1 LGAKDAA
8 VSTPIHQNAPGQ
20 SARLLSREFLVLL
33 GSVSFFGFS
42 WSFYLILPKFF
53 AAELGM
59 DAAAI
64 GRAVAVQGIT
74 AVIVTPLVG
83 WLVDRYGRRPW
94 LIAGNVMLMLTGLL
108 YLLVEQEGPI
118 LYLAQ
123 MCWGV
128 GMVMGFNS
136 AGTMTADIAPSNRM
150 AEALGLFG
158 AANLGMNA
166 ISPTIAELLAASVG
180 WKYVF
185 AASASAGLMAALLS
199 TRIREPAR
207 HEPREH
213 DVGIPVL
220 GGPLLRVYGTT
231 ILMTAAFT
239 ALFTLH
245 QPFALELGVTEV
257 RSFFIGFAIVALT
270 VRLGGGRLIDRF
282 GVLRSSVVALI
293 LYAAVPP
300 MLGILGPQYLF
311 EVGAMMGL
319 GHGIAYPALTALA
332 IERADAATRGMVVSI
347 IHGAFNGG
355 HAFFAYVLGWAAAQ
369 WNYSTAFWA
378 AGVVTLAGALLLGVR
393 RRPKVSEPQH

>member
-1 LGAKDAA
+1 MNLGAKDASL
-8 VSTPIHQNAPGQ
+8 STPDPQPE
-20 SARLLSREFLVLL
+20 SPKDARLLSREFLVLL
-33 GSVSFFGFS
+33 ASVSFFGFS

-64 GRAVAVQGIT
+64 GRAVAVEGIT
-74 AVIVTPLVG
+74 AVVMTPLVG

-94 LIAGNVMLMLTGLL
+94 LMVGNIMLMLTGVL
-108 YLLVEQEGPI
+108 YLFVDHEGPV

-136 AGTMTADIAPSNRM
+136 AGTMTADIAPSHRM

-166 ISPTIAELLAASVG
+166 ISPTIAELLSESVG

-185 AASASAGLMAALLS
+185 AASASAGLIAALLS
-199 TRIREPAR
+199 TRIREPRRHQPQVHDAR
-207 HEPREH
+207 
-213 DVGIPVL
+213 IPVL
-220 GGPLLRVYGTT
+220 SAPLLRVYGTT

-282 GVLRSSVVALI
+282 GVLRSSVVALV

-300 MLGILGPQYLF
+300 MLGILGPDHLF
-311 EVGAMMGL
+311 AIGAMMGL

-332 IERADAATRGMVVSI
+332 IERADATSRGMVVSI

-355 HAFFAYVLGWAAAQ
+355 HAFFAFALGWAAAQ
-369 WNYSTAFWA
+369 WDYSTAFWA
-378 AGVVTLAGALLLGVR
+378 AGAMTLAGAFVLGLAR
-393 RRPKVSEPQH
+393 QPNKT

>member
-1 LGAKDAA
+1 MSDPPETTT
-8 VSTPIHQNAPGQ
+8 VRTH
-20 SARLLSREFLVLL
+20 ARLLSRDFLLLL
-33 GSVSFFGFS
+33 GSVSLFGFS

-64 GRAVAVQGIT
+64 GRAVAVEGIT
-74 AVIVTPLVG
+74 AVLVTPLVG

-94 LIAGNVMLMLTGLL
+94 LVFGNLMLMVTGVL
-108 YLLVEQEGPI
+108 YLFVDHEGPL

-123 MCWGV
+123 MSWGV

-136 AGTMTADIAPSNRM
+136 AGTMTADIAPSDRM
-150 AEALGLFG
+150 AQALGLFG

-166 ISPTIAELLAASVG
+166 ISPTIAELLAGSAG

-185 AASASAGLMAALLS
+185 VASASAGLVAALLS
-199 TRIREPAR
+199 TRLREPPR
-207 HEPREH
+207 HVPQDHDEPK
-213 DVGIPVL
+213 PVL
-220 GGPLLRVYGTT
+220 GGPLLRVYATT

-257 RSFFIGFAIVALT
+257 RGFFIGFAIVALT

-282 GVLRSSVVALI
+282 GVLRSSIVALV

-300 MLGILGPQYLF
+300 VLGILGPDHLF
-311 EVGAMMGL
+311 EIGAMMGL
-319 GHGIAYPALTALA
+319 GHGIAYPALTALG
-332 IERADAATRGMVVSI
+332 IERADAKSRGMVVAI

-355 HAFFAYVLGWAAAQ
+355 HAFFAYALGWAAAK
-369 WNYSTAFWA
+369 WDYDTSFWA
-378 AGVVTLAGALLLGVR
+378 AGLITLTGAAVLGVTR
-393 RRPKVSEPQH
+393 RTKVV

>member
-1 LGAKDAA
+1 MLTRDFLLLLGA
-8 VSTPIHQNAPGQ
+8 
-20 SARLLSREFLVLL
+20 
-33 GSVSFFGFS
+33 VSFFGFS
-42 WSFYLILPKFF
+42 WSFYLILPKYF

-64 GRAVAVQGIT
+64 GRAVAIEGIT
-74 AVIVTPLVG
+74 AVVVTPLVG

-94 LIAGNVMLMLTGLL
+94 LIFGNLMLALTGVL
-108 YLLVEQEGPI
+108 YLFVDHEGPL

-123 MCWGV
+123 MSWGV

-136 AGTMTADIAPSNRM
+136 AGTMTADIAPGERM
-150 AEALGLFG
+150 AEALGFFG

-166 ISPTIAELLAASVG
+166 VSPTIAELLSGSVG
-180 WKYVF
+180 WKAVF
-185 AASASAGLMAALLS
+185 VVSASAGLVAALLA
-199 TRIREPAR
+199 TRIKEPPR
-207 HEPREH
+207 HEPHEH
-213 DVGIPVL
+213 EPRRPVL

-270 VRLGGGRLIDRF
+270 VRLGGGRLIDRV
-282 GVLRSSVVALI
+282 GVLRSSVVALV
-293 LYAAVPP
+293 LYAMVPP
-300 MLGILGPQYLF
+300 MLGFLGPQHLF
-311 EVGAMMGL
+311 AIGAMMGL

-332 IERADAATRGMVVSI
+332 IARADARSRGMVVSI

-355 HAFFAYVLGWAAAQ
+355 HAFFAFALGWAAAR
-369 WNYSTAFWA
+369 WSYDASFWI
-378 AGVVTLAGALLLGVR
+378 AGLLTLAGAFVLGVGTR
-393 RRPKVSEPQH
+393 TKPT

>member
-1 LGAKDAA
+1 MNLGAKDA
-8 VSTPIHQNAPGQ
+8 SMSAPEQ
-20 SARLLSREFLVLL
+20 EPESPKEARLLSREFLVLL

-64 GRAVAVQGIT
+64 GRAVAIEGIT
-74 AVIVTPLVG
+74 AVVVTPLVG
-83 WLVDRYGRRPW
+83 WLVDQYGRRPW
-94 LIAGNVMLMLTGLL
+94 LIVGNVMLMLTGVL
-108 YLLVEQEGPI
+108 YLFVDHDGPL

-136 AGTMTADIAPSNRM
+136 AGTMTADIAPSHRM

-166 ISPTIAELLAASVG
+166 ISPTIAELLAESVG

-185 AASASAGLMAALLS
+185 AASASAGLVAALLS
-199 TRIREPAR
+199 TRIREPRRHQPQVHDAR
-207 HEPREH
+207 
-213 DVGIPVL
+213 IPVL
-220 GGPLLRVYGTT
+220 SAPLLRVYGTT

-257 RSFFIGFAIVALT
+257 RRFFIGFAIVALT

-282 GVLRSSVVALI
+282 GVLRSSVVALV

-300 MLGILGPQYLF
+300 MLGILGPDHLF
-311 EVGAMMGL
+311 AIGAMMGL

-332 IERADAATRGMVVSI
+332 IARADATSRGMVVSI

-355 HAFFAYVLGWAAAQ
+355 HAFFAFALGWAAAR
-369 WNYSTAFWA
+369 WDYSTAFWA
-378 AGVVTLAGALLLGVR
+378 AGAMTLAGAFVLGLAR
-393 RRPKVSEPQH
+393 QPNKA

>member
-1 LGAKDAA
+1 
-8 VSTPIHQNAPGQ
+8 VSTRSDENEPPQ
-20 SARLLSREFLVLL
+20 STRLLSPEFLVLL

-53 AAELGM
+53 ASELGM

-74 AVIVTPLVG
+74 AVVVTPLVG

-108 YLLVEQEGPI
+108 YLLVDHEGPL

-136 AGTMTADIAPSNRM
+136 AGTMTADRM

-158 AANLGMNA
+158 AANLGMTA
-166 ISPTIAELLAASVG
+166 ISPTIAEILAASVG

-213 DVGIPVL
+213 EVSIPVL

-282 GVLRSSVVALI
+282 GVLRSSLIALV

-300 MLGILGPQYLF
+300 MLGILGPDHLF
-311 EVGAMMGL
+311 AIGAMMGL

-332 IERADAATRGMVVSI
+332 IERADAAARGMVVSI

-355 HAFFAYVLGWAAAQ
+355 HAFFAYALGWAAAQ
-369 WNYSTAFWA
+369 WSYGTAFWA
-378 AGVVTLAGALLLGVR
+378 AGAVTLAGALLLGVHL
-393 RRPKVSEPQH
+393 RPKRSEPQH

>member
-8 VSTPIHQNAPGQ
+8 VSTPIDENGPRQRT
-20 SARLLSREFLVLL
+20 RLLSREFVVLL
-33 GSVSFFGFS
+33 GSVSLFGFS

-53 AAELGM
+53 AAELDM
-59 DAAAI
+59 DPAAI
-64 GRAVAVQGIT
+64 GRAVAIQGIT
-74 AVIVTPLVG
+74 AVLVTPLVG

-108 YLLVEQEGPI
+108 YLLVDHEGPL

-136 AGTMTADIAPSNRM
+136 AGTMTADIAPSDRM

-166 ISPTIAELLAASVG
+166 ISPTIAEILAGSVG
-180 WKYVF
+180 WQYVF
-185 AASASAGLMAALLS
+185 AASATAGLLAAVLS
-199 TRIREPAR
+199 TRIGEPTR
-207 HEPREH
+207 HEPQER
-213 DVGIPVL
+213 DDGLPVL
-220 GGPLLRVYGTT
+220 AGPLLRVYGTT

-257 RSFFIGFAIVALT
+257 RSFFVGFALVALT
-270 VRLGGGRLIDRF
+270 VRLAGGRLIDRF
-282 GVLRSSVVALI
+282 GVLRSSLVALV

-300 MLGILGPQYLF
+300 MLGILGPEHLF
-311 EVGAMMGL
+311 AIGAMMGL

-332 IERADAATRGMVVSI
+332 IARAEAATRGMVVSI

-355 HAFFAYVLGWAAAQ
+355 HAFFAYALGWAAAQ
-369 WNYSTAFWA
+369 WNYGTAFWA
-378 AGVVTLAGALLLGVR
+378 AGVVTLAGALLLGVGQR
-393 RRPKVSEPQH
+393 SKVSEPQH

>member
-1 LGAKDAA
+1 MPTPNHENEPRQ
-8 VSTPIHQNAPGQ
+8 ST
-20 SARLLSREFLVLL
+20 RLLSREFLVLL
-33 GSVSFFGFS
+33 GAVSFFGFS

-64 GRAVAVQGIT
+64 GRAVAIEGIT

-94 LIAGNVMLMLTGLL
+94 LMAGNIMLMLTGLL
-108 YLLVEQEGPI
+108 YLFVDHEGPL

-136 AGTMTADIAPSNRM
+136 AGTMTADIAPSDRM

-166 ISPTIAELLAASVG
+166 ISPTIAEILAASMG

-185 AASASAGLMAALLS
+185 AASASAGLLAALLS
-199 TRIREPAR
+199 TRIREPVR
-207 HEPREH
+207 HAPREQ
-213 DVGIPVL
+213 DTRIPVL
-220 GGPLLRVYGTT
+220 SAPLLRVYGTT
-231 ILMTAAFT
+231 ILMTAGFT

-270 VRLGGGRLIDRF
+270 VRLAGGRLIDRF
-282 GVLRSSVVALI
+282 GVLRSSIVALV

-300 MLGILGPQYLF
+300 MLGILGPEHLF
-311 EVGAMMGL
+311 AIGAMMGL

-332 IERADAATRGMVVSI
+332 IERADATSRGMVVSI

-355 HAFFAYVLGWAAAQ
+355 HAFFAFALGWAAAQ
-369 WNYSTAFWA
+369 WDYSAAFWA
-378 AGVVTLAGALLLGVR
+378 AGAMTLAGAFVLGLAR
-393 RRPKVSEPQH
+393 RTNTA

>member
-1 LGAKDAA
+1 MTAPHET
-8 VSTPIHQNAPGQ
+8 STQGSNAP
-20 SARLLSREFLVLL
+20 LLSREFLLLL

-64 GRAVAVQGIT
+64 GRAVAVEGIT

-94 LIAGNVMLMLTGLL
+94 LVFGNIMLATTGAL
-108 YLLVEQEGPI
+108 YLFVDHEGPL

-136 AGTMTADIAPSNRM
+136 AGTMTADIAPSDRM
-150 AEALGLFG
+150 AQALGLFG

-166 ISPTIAELLAASVG
+166 ISPTIAELLAGSVG

-185 AASASAGLMAALLS
+185 IASASAGLVAALLS
-199 TRIREPAR
+199 LRLREPPR
-207 HEPREH
+207 HVPRADDEQK
-213 DVGIPVL
+213 PVL
-220 GGPLLRVYGTT
+220 GIPLMRVYGTT

-257 RSFFIGFAIVALT
+257 RGFFIGFAIVALT
-270 VRLGGGRLIDRF
+270 VRIGGGRLIDRF
-282 GVLRSSVVALI
+282 GVLRSSIVALL
-293 LYAAVPP
+293 LYGAVPP
-300 MLGILGPQYLF
+300 MLGILGPDHLF
-311 EVGAMMGL
+311 EIGAMMGL
-319 GHGIAYPALTALA
+319 GHGIAYPALTALG
-332 IERADAATRGMVVSI
+332 IERADASSRGMVVAI

-369 WNYSTAFWA
+369 WDYPTAFWA
-378 AGVVTLAGALLLGVR
+378 AGLITAAGAALLGVTR
-393 RRPKVSEPQH
+393 RTKVA